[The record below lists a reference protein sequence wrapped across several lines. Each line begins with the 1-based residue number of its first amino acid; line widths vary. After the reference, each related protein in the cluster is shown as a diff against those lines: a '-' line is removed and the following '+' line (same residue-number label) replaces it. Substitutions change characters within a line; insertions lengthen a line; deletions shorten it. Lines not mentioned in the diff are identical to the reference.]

1 MVCSGCTEKA
11 MQTFSIVDTGGLAE
25 GSERDACLD
34 ERAAVMS
41 HSDKAVKNMIS
52 INSFITKGDC
62 VAMKMGKT

>member
-1 MVCSGCTEKA
+1 M
-11 MQTFSIVDTGGLAE
+11 DTGGLAE

-52 INSFITKGDC
+52 INSFYHQG
-62 VAMKMGKT
+62 